1 MKWKSGKILFLL
13 LALCVASGTRAQVFV
28 KPTASGTGDGTS
40 WENATTLEQAL
51 SQARPGQQVWVM
63 GAQDNSALYK
73 PTNAATGFQLKSG
86 VQVYGGFAGTETS
99 LSQRQTL
106 GKPWQLRYRSVLMG
120 DINGKDEYDNTNLVF
135 PENTTRADNAT
146 HVVSI
151 NMAPS
156 SSANNNTYPT
166 VLNGFTILAGHADDD
181 GENGGGVYIYG
192 DNSGGGNFRLQDC
205 FFLANYGQQ
214 GGAVY
219 VADEV
224 TNVNNGQNLINQCV
238 FFNNAAGQRV
248 TSSNEGGA
256 IYLAGEA
263 TVVNSAILNNERGG
277 LRINT
282 ASRVINCTV
291 VHNSASGID
300 LLGNFGGTQ
309 VYNTVIWGND
319 APYRQYAPGFD
330 HCAFPESD
338 KTNHCIAIAEKNRD
352 TNGPQFASPSS
363 RRGFDRDFQW
373 TASNPYPIWDL
384 SILENSPLA
393 DAGDP
398 GVYDNDAFGAYDAGG
413 ENRQAGSSIDIGA
426 YERQPVQPTRLRYVR
441 QGGTGDG
448 SSWAEA
454 SGDLQRMIDDLA
466 DNNPQN
472 LPGEVWVAEGT
483 YTPIGWLDASK
494 NYTAAF
500 RMREGISVYG
510 GFAGKETSKADRSK
524 PDGGMPWQYTNVT
537 ILRGAS
543 YDDDCEWNES
553 DRKWTIGSSVSRHVV
568 WFAPFPYAAGSHFA
582 TPTMLEGV
590 TIEGGNAQGNGGLDD
605 FRTDKGG
612 GVYMGNNSYLTN
624 CVVREC
630 VSSTDGGAIYM
641 DQGGRVTGTLV
652 FNSSADQNGGAV
664 YVEGQ
669 GLVMR
674 SMLVNCSA
682 MSGAGAYLHK
692 TDAYSPERLIV
703 NTSVVSNNTSHA
715 NAALYMD
722 QGGVLL
728 QNIVTNNHCLTA
740 TDASDDN
747 ASQTGGLYLNAYG
760 LVANSVIW
768 NNRTGNTDP
777 AKAVNIPMYAKNP
790 TAENVRFMYNAISGV
805 NNAVWNNVLQQETV
819 ALMEQNWVPQDN
831 NALIDPGF
839 STPNGIT
846 QEEMYDL
853 VGVHSDWTTINY
865 YWQPIVGSN
874 LWGRGMP
881 IGMLPPEVL
890 LAPEID
896 IKGTLFHQKPS
907 VGAYQVERSS
917 IVPSLEKVGNNYNV
931 VVYIDAECTVPNHDG
946 SSWATAYRSINE
958 AIRYFAD
965 WQEGMTEK
973 KVIGADGV
981 EATIKSNQLSSIA
994 SFEIRVLEGD
1004 LWPRYAYVNDDP
1016 KSATLDILAMS
1027 DGKPLTI
1034 MGGFHRAEDGTVTRD
1049 PLRYRSRLNG
1059 NAEGNDL
1066 TEGFYHVVSVHTG
1079 ANVVLDGFHVINGYA
1094 AGTASMQY
1102 GAGLLTYGAANVTL
1116 RNCVFENNSAREGA
1130 AIDARSATLTMEN
1143 CVVNNNTNT
1152 DTNAQVINCDNLTL
1166 RHCTIVNNEGQAP
1179 STGDNHYA
1187 SSFSAGNT
1195 GNNSLTIATTG
1206 ENGGAANFA
1215 NPTNGQGATMGFDTY
1230 LGGYSEFRPLTG
1242 STSQDGAASII
1253 NKVSDSG
1260 ELTTDIASQP
1270 RALGGSAD
1278 LGAYEALL
1286 PESGVIYVRTSDGVD
1301 GNGYGGSWDRAYKTI
1316 NYALQRANSGTEIWV
1331 AAGEYDESGTL
1342 SMKEGVN
1349 VYGGFAATGFPS
1361 NTLDGKNRDI
1371 SNTNAAFMT
1380 IIDGGNDHRV
1390 LQQPSN
1396 FNTQTIWEGFI
1407 IQRGRLSRNAND
1419 NDGGAGVRLRNYGKL
1434 KNCLIRNNVFT
1445 LTSGSAQTASGGGGV
1460 YMSGDNAEVESCVI
1474 RENEAYADNDWWSG
1488 YFYHLCGAGLYVAG
1502 GRLVNSVIVENVAHN
1517 NRNILGAGLFLSQR
1531 SYLFNCT
1538 VAYNKADIMNGNSA
1552 GAGGV
1557 WDNSKQS
1564 YFYNCILWG
1573 NYGTGNTGENTF
1585 QVAMSGYSQGG
1596 GYNPNVVNCYV
1607 SASASEHVGAQNWN
1621 DPDRTAKIEVG
1632 LTNGQ
1637 AFYTRC
1643 SLEAP
1648 FDNDTYQLLNTGN
1661 GLHCINKGSNGF
1673 VDGTFGTKIP
1683 QDAAGIDRILFCTV
1697 DKGAYE
1703 SETGVVITPD
1713 TNGYYYVNQ
1722 NGEGTSNA
1730 SSPDNAACAEELQR
1744 VLTAAGEYAKQHDNV
1759 TVRVAGYDPAR
1770 SGFVYHANTLSVST
1784 NPQSYT
1790 FVIPEGV
1797 TLEGGWD
1804 DDFTERKPMETQTR
1818 LSAIMEDDLN
1828 AQTVNGYHV
1837 VTFGGRYGTQALT
1850 KTTVIDG
1857 CYLEDGSATS
1867 MAGSGSSMG
1876 KGGAAIVPAG
1886 AHVRNCFI
1894 TGCEAIEGG
1903 ALYLYPGAMVS
1914 GTAII
1919 GNTAEQGGGIYAD
1932 ATDVTESNRAQ
1943 VISCTLTDNNA
1954 DEGGGIYQED
1964 GAVMVTNSVVW
1975 GNTAASD
1982 KNVSGATNQLFMDTQ
1997 LTAMLRFEQT
2007 TPFYFYPYNYCFV
2020 ENFQV
2025 PTTTENTA
2033 MTSDGDLYFA
2043 NDERQLK
2050 VYSALIK
2057 HGFPVECQQYWES
2070 QGVAANDM
2078 QNIDRTQ
2085 ADYQRIDAGAY
2096 AYNGGPLQL
2105 TKLITRI
2112 FVSQGTNVQLSQGED
2127 MEKYLGRSFYT
2138 SLNTLDDALEYI
2150 ERMRGEG
2157 GKADEKTHFE
2167 ILLGPGTYTPTT
2179 RREGTA
2185 LDVRDQRE
2193 NSFVIPA
2200 NVSIYG
2206 GFSGEEKY
2214 SSNEISE
2221 IPTAN
2226 GGNITVTPD
2235 GLISDIL
2242 EKRAYSDH
2250 NGNGVNEP
2258 WELQHQAIL
2267 SGELNVS
2274 EWVRNTYHV
2283 VFSEGTGEVTLDGLT
2298 ITDGETDIQLGDTY
2312 SEQGRGAGVYTH
2324 GMNYT
2329 LHRCRLLDN
2338 LAVCGGA
2345 LYAYNANATLIG
2357 CLVAGN
2363 GTMDDA
2369 VNPQDSKGGA
2379 LCAFGNG
2386 ADANVRAVNTLFA
2399 NNEAKGMGGVI
2410 SANERGTLDLM
2421 NCNIVRN
2428 KADRYGALYVES
2440 TSGNEVTNCVIWGN
2454 ESTDESTEEVINQ
2467 NTQAVTYSASEW
2479 LTNDTQTAHNIQLDE
2494 GNMAVNGPRFRLP
2507 STTAGMEGNLISA
2520 QWNPAAFSVLA
2531 DMGNGTRTVGAGEEG
2546 AYKNWFTGSAFDY
2559 SGQYM
2564 HGEQRYAAPPE
2575 DNGDEAE
2582 VKPIDIG
2589 LFEYQYQQNMRTLP
2603 AVYVATREAGNGD
2616 GSSWSNATS
2625 NLKLAIIS
2633 MANPESSTTTE
2644 RKVYVRDGEYVVSN
2658 LSQNSVAFPLYMS
2671 DNSDFGTSLEVY
2683 GSCTGVDDTQDF
2695 SHPTILKPSQ
2705 AQANSTNILLD
2716 ISTEAKPVTISGFT
2730 FANPGKGTGT
2740 GFVNSGVNIQSI
2752 GSGRE
2757 VTLHNVAFR
2766 DNYGYGVSMAENQG
2780 NLLLVNALFA
2790 DGDGTGLDAKGTVKV
2805 VNATFAQN
2813 GTDFTGNPEVYN
2825 STSWKNKKQNMTT
2838 STDNHNVP
2846 FASGTQNADVEHGPN
2861 FVDPGNADVMARDY
2875 SIRPSLSLLN
2885 QGGNELYGTHAE
2897 RELSTDRDLGNNT
2910 RLTDKTIDV
2919 GAYEYSSQLQPIIYV
2934 KSGVV
2939 GSDGSG
2945 SSWTNATN
2953 DLQGAVDLASVYA
2966 HNNEESTGYVFVH
2979 NNQSVTQPLR
2989 VSMAGAKVYGGMNDE
3004 TTTQTETD
3012 EIVADLLAQRQG
3024 LLESA
3029 RRTILPQGINIS
3041 ANSVVD
3047 GFEISGE
3054 TSVTAGTLSTSIINN
3069 NVSGEA
3075 DGNVS
3080 DEADGLLYNALVMGK
3095 VEGVKAV
3102 NVTATDSI
3110 APAETGSGNNIPAAE
3125 TNGYVTDNHWSYQLK
3140 ETSTHIDAGE
3150 DSLTRTCIALV
3161 GHDDD
3166 LIGNTRLRST
3176 VDDGCFETWYIKEG
3190 MTGGNVITATDYPI
3204 GRSVVYV
3211 KKNQE
3216 LPIDEGVYPAGNAFS
3231 PGYLLLQHRAG
3242 LRGNGN
3248 AINLTHFAVEREV
3261 LGKRADFAY
3270 MPFTITGV
3278 TGNEGVT
3285 FQQYNGATRA
3295 DYGYRFDSDGGAAW
3309 ETVPNVEGREATQGG
3324 LLLENAG
3331 EQLVTVRFWGNSYQE
3346 GSDDKSVS
3354 LAKYNFNEMWT
3365 TNANGEIVPSDS
3377 HRFTHKENMS
3387 WNSFGSPYLCAMN
3400 YDDMEYGRVMYG
3412 YQDGQYMT
3420 INTIP
3425 AEGKPLKGH
3434 IPAGDAVFTQTATLQ
3449 DEETFTV
3456 AHCEV
3461 EKSGEAFQSQSDV
3474 TLYLSSMAD
3483 TRTAAA
3489 RLDKL
3494 QLTPVEDELAKED
3507 FDVNTD
3513 GVKWMANDSVPQLYA
3528 ERGGGRYALLSAVSV
3543 EKKLNVGVRLPQAGS
3558 YLFSLPEDME
3568 RGAFQAVLLTDATTG
3583 ESVNLLER
3591 GYEFMASAGGEQ
3603 KGRFTLSFRMGLDDA
3618 DDSGIRVW
3626 SPSRSRVSL
3635 SGLAP
3640 GYIVNVYNTA
3650 GVKCA
3655 SAEAVSSDLTLFV
3668 GMRGVAVVEILTERD
3683 PVIKKVMVR

>member
-28 KPTASGTGDGTS
+28 KPTASGTGDGSS
-40 WENATTLEQAL
+40 WENATTLERAL

-120 DINGKDEYDNTNLVF
+120 DLNGDDQNDNTNLVF
-135 PENTTRADNAT
+135 PENGTRADNAT

-151 NMAPS
+151 DMSPA
-156 SSANNNTYPT
+156 SSANNNNYPT
-166 VLNGFTILAGHADDD
+166 VLNGFTVLAGHADGN
-181 GENGGGVYIYG
+181 GEYGGGVYIHG

-205 FFLANYGQQ
+205 LFLVNYGQR

-224 TNVNNGQNLINQCV
+224 TNVNNGQSLINQCV

-256 IYLAGEA
+256 VYVAGEA
-263 TVVNSAILNNERGG
+263 TVVNSAMLNNERGG
-277 LRINT
+277 LRIST
-282 ASRVINCTV
+282 GSRVINCTV

-300 LLGNFGGTQ
+300 LLGNYGGTQ

-319 APYRQYAPGFD
+319 APYRQYPPGFS

-338 KTNHCIAIAEKNRD
+338 ESEDCIAIAEKNRD

-363 RRGFDRDFQW
+363 RTGFDRDFQW

-448 SSWAEA
+448 SSWDEA

-510 GFAGKETSKADRSK
+510 GFAGTESSKADRVK
-524 PDGGMPWQYTNVT
+524 KEDGMPWQYTHVT

-543 YDDDCEWNES
+543 YDDDCQWNES

-568 WFAPFPYAAGSHFA
+568 WFVPFPYAEGSAFA
-582 TPTMLEGV
+582 TATMLEGV

-624 CVVREC
+624 CVVRQC

-652 FNSSADQNGGAV
+652 YNSSADQNGGAV
-664 YVEGQ
+664 YMEGQ

-703 NTSVVSNNTSHA
+703 TTSVVSNNTSHA

-740 TDASDDN
+740 TDASDAN
-747 ASQTGGLYLNAYG
+747 ASQTAGLYLDGYG
-760 LVANSVIW
+760 LVVNSVIW
-768 NNRTGNTDP
+768 NNRTGSTVP
-777 AKAVNIPMYAKNP
+777 AQCANIPMFARNP

-805 NNAVWNNVLQQETV
+805 NNAVWNNVLQQETLP
-819 ALMEQNWVPQDN
+819 LMEQNWVPQDN

-846 QEEMYDL
+846 QQEMYDL
-853 VGVHSDWTTINY
+853 VGVQSAWTTINY
-865 YWQPIVGSN
+865 FWQPILGSN

-881 IGMLPPEVL
+881 IGMLPHEVL

-907 VGAYQVERSS
+907 VGAYQVEKSP
-917 IVPSLEKVGNNYNV
+917 IVPSLENTENNRYNV
-931 VVYIDAECTVPNHDG
+931 VVYVDAECTDPTHDG
-946 SSWATAYRSINE
+946 STWARAYRSINE

-965 WQEGMTEK
+965 WQRGMAPQT
-973 KVIGADGV
+973 VIGADGNQ
-981 EATIKSNQLSSIA
+981 ATFTSAMLSEVA
-994 SFEIRVLEGD
+994 SFEIRVLEGN

-1027 DGKPLTI
+1027 DGKRLTI
-1034 MGGFHRAEDGTVTRD
+1034 KGGYHRAEDGTVTRD

-1079 ANVVLDGFHVINGYA
+1079 ANLTLDGFHVINGYA
-1094 AGTASMQY
+1094 AGTASIQY
-1102 GAGLLTYGAANVTL
+1102 GSGLLVYGEADVTL

-1130 AIDARSATLTMEN
+1130 AIDARDATLTMEN

-1242 STSQDGAASII
+1242 STSTNGAASII

-1286 PESGVIYVRTSDGVD
+1286 PQSGVIYVRTSDGVD
-1301 GNGYGGSWDRAYKTI
+1301 SDGYGGSWDRAYKTI
-1316 NYALQRANSGTEIWV
+1316 NYALERANSGTEIWV

-1342 SMKEGVN
+1342 SMKKGVN

-1371 SNTNAAFMT
+1371 SNTNEAFMT
-1380 IIDGGNDHRV
+1380 IIDGGNAHQV
-1390 LQQPSN
+1390 LQQPRN

-1407 IQRGRLSRNAND
+1407 IQHGRLSCDADD

-1445 LTSGSAQTASGGGGV
+1445 LTSGSAQTTSGGGGV

-1474 RENEAYADNDWWSG
+1474 RENEAYADYDRWRS
-1488 YFYHLCGAGLYVAG
+1488 YYYHLCGAGLYVAG

-1538 VAYNKADIMNGNSA
+1538 VAYNQADIMNGNSA

-1557 WDNSKQS
+1557 WDNSRQS

-1607 SASASEHVGAQNWN
+1607 SASASEHVGDQNWN

-1632 LTNGQ
+1632 LTNGRG
-1637 AFYTRC
+1637 FYQRC
-1643 SLEAP
+1643 LSEAP
-1648 FDNDTYQLLNTGN
+1648 FDNETYQLLGTGN
-1661 GLHCINKGSNGF
+1661 GLHCINKGNNSF
-1673 VDGTFGTKIP
+1673 VDGTYGTVIP
-1683 QDAAGIDRILFCTV
+1683 QDAAGIDRILYCTV

-1818 LSAIMEDDLN
+1818 LSAIMEDELN

-1837 VTFGGRYGTQALT
+1837 VTFGGDYGTQALT
-1850 KTTVIDG
+1850 KSAVVDG

-1867 MAGSGSSMG
+1867 MAGSGSSMA

-1932 ATDVTESNRAQ
+1932 ATDVNESNRAQ

-1964 GAVMVTNSVVW
+1964 GAVMVTNTVVW

-1982 KNVSGATNQLFMDTQ
+1982 KNVSGATNQLFWDTH
-1997 LTAMLRFEQT
+1997 LSEMLQFEQT
-2007 TPFYFYPYNYCFV
+2007 APFYPYNYCFV
-2020 ENFQV
+2020 ENFQI
-2025 PTTTENTA
+2025 PTSIENAA

-2057 HGFPVECQQYWES
+2057 HGFPVECQQYWET
-2070 QGVAANDM
+2070 QGVAASDM
-2078 QNIDRTQ
+2078 QNIDRQQ

-2105 TKLITRI
+2105 TELITRI
-2112 FVSQGTNVQLSQGED
+2112 FVSQGTNVQLKEGEN
-2127 MEKYLGRSFYT
+2127 MEDYLGRSFYT

-2150 ERMRGEG
+2150 ERMRES
-2157 GKADEKTHFE
+2157 DPENNNTHFE

-2206 GFSGEEKY
+2206 GFSGQENY
-2214 SSNEISE
+2214 ASGGLSS
-2221 IPTAN
+2221 IPAAD
-2226 GGNITVTPD
+2226 GNIHVVAD
-2235 GLISDIL
+2235 GAINVIL
-2242 EKRAYSDH
+2242 DDRAYSDH

-2274 EWVRNTYHV
+2274 QWVRNTYHV

-2298 ITDGETDIQLGDTY
+2298 ITDGETDTQLGTT
-2312 SEQGRGAGVYTH
+2312 ENERGRGAGVYTN
-2324 GMNYT
+2324 GMDYT
-2329 LHRCRLLDN
+2329 LHRCRLLYN
-2338 LAVCGGA
+2338 LAFCGGA

-2363 GTMDDA
+2363 GTMDNVDNA
-2369 VNPQDSKGGA
+2369 AASKGGA
-2379 LCAFGNG
+2379 LCAFGTPENS
-2386 ADANVRAVNTLFA
+2386 ASVRAVNTLFA
-2399 NNEAKGMGGVI
+2399 NNEAKGRGGVI
-2410 SANERGTLDLM
+2410 SANEQGTLDLM
-2421 NCNIVRN
+2421 NCNFVRN
-2428 KADRYGALYVES
+2428 KAQSYAVLYAGS
-2440 TSGNEVTNCVIWGN
+2440 TTGNKVTNCVVWGN
-2454 ESTDESTEEVINQ
+2454 ESASDAAVINPES
-2467 NTQAVTYSASEW
+2467 NASVTYSASEW
-2479 LTNDTQTAHNIQLDE
+2479 LPNDTETTHNIQLDTE
-2494 GNMAVNGPRFRLP
+2494 NMAVNGPRFRLP
-2507 STTAGMEGNLISA
+2507 STTAGLQGNLISA

-2531 DMGNGTRTVGAGEEG
+2531 DMGNGTLTGGTTEAG
-2546 AYKNWFTGSAFDY
+2546 AYTEWFDSYAPGY
-2559 SGQYM
+2559 KGQYM
-2564 HGEQRYAAPPE
+2564 KGAVRYAAPPE
-2575 DNGDEAE
+2575 DDGSEAR

-2589 LFEYQYQQNMRTLP
+2589 LFEYQYQLNMRTLP
-2603 AVYVATREAGNGD
+2603 AVYVATQEAGRGD

-2625 NLKLAIIS
+2625 NLKMAIIA
-2633 MANPESSTTTE
+2633 MANPESSTTME
-2644 RKVYVRDGEYVVSN
+2644 RKVYVRDGEYVVSS

-2671 DNSDFGTSLEVY
+2671 ESADYGTSLEIY
-2683 GSCTGVDDTQDF
+2683 GACTGVGETQDF
-2695 SHPTILKPSQ
+2695 SHPTILRPSQ

-2716 ISTEAKPVTISGFT
+2716 ISTQTKPVTISGFT
-2730 FANPGKGTGT
+2730 FANPSTGSAS

-2752 GSGRE
+2752 GSRGK
-2757 VTLHNVAFR
+2757 VTLRDVAFR
-2766 DNYGYGVSMAENQG
+2766 DNHGYGVSMEANDG
-2780 NLLLVNALFA
+2780 DLLLVNTLFA
-2790 DGDGTGLDAKGTVKV
+2790 DGDGTGLQAIGDVKV

-2813 GTDFTGNPEVYN
+2813 GTDFTGMRDVYN
-2825 STSWKNKKQNMTT
+2825 STSWENQTQNLTT
-2838 STDNHNVP
+2838 SEENHNVA
-2846 FASGTQNADVEHGPN
+2846 FDQNTANEDVERGPN
-2861 FVDPGNADVMARDY
+2861 FVDPNNTDVMARDY
-2875 SIRPSLSLLN
+2875 SIRPSYLLLN
-2885 QGGNELYGTHAE
+2885 QGGNQLYADHAGVE
-2897 RELSTDRDLGNNT
+2897 PSNDRDLGNNT
-2910 RLTDKTIDV
+2910 RLTDETIDV

-2939 GSDGSG
+2939 GSDYSG
-2945 SSWTNATN
+2945 SSWQNATA
-2953 DLQGAVDLASVYA
+2953 DLQGAVDLASVYSY
-2966 HNNEESTGYVFVH
+2966 NNSGATGYVFVH

-3004 TTTQTETD
+3004 TTTKTETD

-3075 DGNVS
+3075 DG
-3080 DEADGLLYNALVMGK
+3080 LLYNALVMGN

-3102 NVTATDSI
+3102 NVTATGSM

-3150 DSLTRTCIALV
+3150 DNLTRTCIALV

-3190 MTGGNVITATDYPI
+3190 MTAGNVITATDYPV
-3204 GRSVVYV
+3204 GKSVVYV
-3211 KKNQE
+3211 EKNQE
-3216 LPIDEGVYPAGNAFS
+3216 MPIDENVYPAGNAFS
-3231 PGYLLLQHRAG
+3231 PGYLLLRHRAG

-3248 AINLTHFAVEREV
+3248 AIQLTHFAMERDV
-3261 LGKRADFAY
+3261 PAQGADFAY
-3270 MPFTITGV
+3270 MPFTTTGV
-3278 TGNEGVT
+3278 TGAEGVT
-3285 FQQYNGATRA
+3285 FRQYNGATRA
-3295 DYGYRFDSDGGAAW
+3295 DYDYRFDSNGGTAW
-3309 ETVPNVEGREATQGG
+3309 EVVTNLEGRDPSQGG
-3324 LLLENAG
+3324 LLLENAR
-3331 EQLVTVRFWGNSYQE
+3331 EKLLTVRFLGDSYQE
-3346 GSDDKSVS
+3346 GSDDKGVS
-3354 LAKYNFNEMWT
+3354 LAKFNFNETWT
-3365 TNANGEIVPSDS
+3365 TNDNGQIVPSDS

-3400 YDDMEYGRVMYG
+3400 YADMEYGRVMYG
-3412 YQDGQYMT
+3412 YEDGEYQT
-3420 INTIP
+3420 VNTIP
-3425 AEGKPLKGH
+3425 GEGQSSVEGH
-3434 IPAGDAVFTQTATLQ
+3434 IPAGDAVFTQTATLKDQ
-3449 DEETFTV
+3449 EHFTV
-3456 AHCEV
+3456 YHRQGA
-3461 EKSGEAFQSQSDV
+3461 KSGDAFQSQSDV
-3474 TLYLSSMAD
+3474 TLYLSAMTD
-3483 TRTAAA
+3483 TRAAAA

-3494 QLTPVEDELAKED
+3494 QITPVEDERAKAD
-3507 FDVNTD
+3507 FDVNAD
-3513 GVKWMANDSVPQLYA
+3513 GVKWMANDSLPQLYA
-3528 ERGGGRYALLSAVSV
+3528 ERDGGRYALLSAVSV
-3543 EKKLNVGVRLPQAGS
+3543 EKKLSVGVRLPQAGN
-3558 YLFSLPEDME
+3558 YFFSLPEEME
-3568 RGAFQAVLLTDATTG
+3568 RGAYQAVVLTDAVTG
-3583 ESVNLLER
+3583 EEVNLLER

-3603 KGRFTLSFRMGLDDA
+3603 KGRFSLSFRMGLADG

-3640 GYIVNVYNTA
+3640 GYVVNVYNTA

-3655 SAEAVSSDLTLFV
+3655 SAEAVSSDLTLSV
-3668 GMRGVAVVEILTERD
+3668 GMRGVAVVEILTEGD

>member
-28 KPTASGTGDGTS
+28 KPTPSGTGDGTS
-40 WENATTLEQAL
+40 WENATTLERAL

-63 GAQDNSALYK
+63 GAEDNSAVYK
-73 PTNAATGFQLKSG
+73 PTDATTGFQVKSG

-120 DINGKDEYDNTNLVF
+120 DTNGDDEYDDTNLVF

-151 NMAPS
+151 NMAPR
-156 SSANNNTYPT
+156 SSANNNNYPT
-166 VLNGFTILAGHADDD
+166 VLNGFTILAGHADGS
-181 GENGGGVYIYG
+181 GEYGGGVYIYG
-192 DNSGGGNFRLQDC
+192 DNSDGGNFRLQDC

-224 TNVNNGQNLINQCV
+224 KNVNNGQNLINQCV

-300 LLGNFGGTQ
+300 LLDNNGGTQ
-309 VYNTVIWGND
+309 VYNTIVWGNSVL
-319 APYRQYAPGFD
+319 YSQYVPGFN
-330 HCAFPESD
+330 HCAYPESD
-338 KTNHCIAIAEKNRD
+338 GANDCVAIDEKNRD
-352 TNGPQFASPSS
+352 SNGPQFASPSS
-363 RRGFDRDFQW
+363 RTGFDRDFRW
-373 TASNPYPIWDL
+373 TEATPYPLWDF

-398 GVYDNDAFGAYDAGG
+398 GIYDNTAFGLYDAGG
-413 ENRQAGSSIDIGA
+413 ESRTAGNSIDIGA
-426 YERQPVQPTRLRYVR
+426 YERQPVEPSRVKYVR
-441 QGGTGDG
+441 QGYTGDG
-448 SSWAEA
+448 SSWDNA
-454 SGDLQRMIDDLA
+454 SGDLQRMIDELA
-466 DNNPQN
+466 NNNPQN

-510 GFAGKETSKADRSK
+510 GFAGTEASKGEREK
-524 PDGGMPWQYTNVT
+524 PTDGMPWQYTHVT
-537 ILRGAS
+537 TLRGAS
-543 YDDDCEWNES
+543 YAYESDCEWNES

-568 WFAPFPYAAGSHFA
+568 WFVPFPYAEGSAFA
-582 TPTMLEGV
+582 TVTTLEGV

-624 CVVREC
+624 CVVRQC

-641 DQGGRVTGTLV
+641 DQGGRVIGTLV
-652 FNSSADQNGGAV
+652 YNSSADQNGGAV
-664 YVEGQ
+664 YMEGQ

-692 TDAYSPERLIV
+692 TDAYAPERLIV
-703 NTSVVSNNTSHA
+703 TTSVVSNNTSHA

-740 TDASDDN
+740 TDASDAN
-747 ASQTGGLYLNAYG
+747 ASQTAGLYLNGYG

-768 NNRTGNTDP
+768 NNRTGSTVP
-777 AKAVNIPMYAKNP
+777 AQCANIPMFARNP

-819 ALMEQNWVPQDN
+819 ALTELNQAGQDDN
-831 NALIDPGF
+831 TLIAPGF
-839 STPNGIT
+839 SMPGNIT
-846 QEEMYDL
+846 EQEMYDL
-853 VGVHSDWTTINY
+853 IGVRSEWTDINY
-865 YWQPIVGSN
+865 FWQPIDGSN
-874 LWGRGMP
+874 LWARGMP
-881 IGMLPPEVL
+881 IGLLPAEAL
-890 LAPEID
+890 LAPETD
-896 IKGTLFHQKPS
+896 IKGSLFQQKPS
-907 VGAYQVERSS
+907 VGAYQVR
-917 IVPSLEKVGNNYNV
+917 G
-931 VVYIDAECTVPNHDG
+931 IDLRPEWDADGQVLRLYMDVDCTEPDHQGG
-946 SSWATAYRSINE
+946 SWQTAYRSLNE
-958 AIRYFAD
+958 AIRYFSALD
-965 WQEGMTEK
+965 EGT
-973 KVIGADGV
+973 VV
-981 EATIKSNQLSSIA
+981 ETYNEGSVTLPHDFQM
-994 SFEIRVLEGD
+994 EIRVKEGD
-1004 LWPRYAYVNDDP
+1004 LWPRYAYVNDNP
-1016 KSATLDILAMS
+1016 KTATLEILPMK
-1027 DGKPLTI
+1027 GGRLLTL
-1034 MGGFHRAEDGTVTRD
+1034 MGGYHRAEDGNTVTRA
-1049 PLRYRSRLNG
+1049 PLTYRSRLNG
-1059 NAEGNDL
+1059 NADGNDIE
-1066 TEGFYHVVSVHTG
+1066 EGFFHVITVQTG
-1079 ANVVLDGFHVINGYA
+1079 ARLALDGFHVINGYA
-1094 AGTASMQY
+1094 AGTANRQY
-1102 GAGLLTYGAANVTL
+1102 GAGMLVYGEADVTL

-1130 AIDARSATLTMEN
+1130 AIDARDATLTMEN

-1152 DTNAQVINCDNLTL
+1152 DDSTPVINCPNLTL
-1166 RHCTIVNNEGQAP
+1166 RHCTIVNNLGQAP
-1179 STGDNHYA
+1179 EDANGHYA

-1195 GNNSLTIATTG
+1195 DNNSLTIATTS
-1206 ENGGAANFA
+1206 EQGAANFA

-1474 RENEAYADNDWWSG
+1474 RENEAYADNDWRSG

-1607 SASASEHVGAQNWN
+1607 SASDPKHVGAQNWN

-1643 SLEAP
+1643 LSEAP
-1648 FDNDTYQLLNTGN
+1648 FDNDTYQLLNTEN

-1932 ATDVTESNRAQ
+1932 ATGVDESNRAQ
-1943 VISCTLTDNNA
+1943 VISCTLTDNTA

-1982 KNVSGATNQLFMDTQ
+1982 KNVSGATNRLFPDTH
-1997 LTAMLRFEQT
+1997 LSEMLNEET
-2007 TPFYFYPYNYCFV
+2007 ESFYPYNYCFV
-2020 ENFQV
+2020 ENFQI
-2025 PTTTENTA
+2025 PTSLENAA

-2057 HGFPVECQQYWES
+2057 HGFPVECQEYWEK
-2070 QGVAANDM
+2070 QGVAASDM
-2078 QNIDRTQ
+2078 QNIDRKQT
-2085 ADYQRIDAGAY
+2085 DYKRIDAGAY

-2105 TKLITRI
+2105 TELITRI
-2112 FVSQGTNVQLSQGED
+2112 FVSQGTNVQLSQGEN

-2185 LDVRDQRE
+2185 LNVRNQRE

-2206 GFSGEEKY
+2206 GFSGKENYASDKRTKIPAADGDIVVEADGNI
-2214 SSNEISE
+2214 NEILD
-2221 IPTAN
+2221 A
-2226 GGNITVTPD
+2226 
-2235 GLISDIL
+2235 
-2242 EKRAYSDH
+2242 RAYSDH

-2274 EWVRNTYHV
+2274 QLVRNTYHV

-2298 ITDGETDIQLGDTY
+2298 ITDGETDTQLGTKEN
-2312 SEQGRGAGVYTH
+2312 EQGRGAGVYTN
-2324 GMNYT
+2324 GMDYT

-2363 GTMDDA
+2363 GTMDNVDNVDNA
-2369 VNPQDSKGGA
+2369 AASKGGA
-2379 LCAFGNG
+2379 LCAFGTPG
-2386 ADANVRAVNTLFA
+2386 DSASVRAVNTLFA
-2399 NNEAKGMGGVI
+2399 NNETKGQGGVI
-2410 SANERGTLDLM
+2410 ATNAQGTLDLM
-2421 NCNIVRN
+2421 NCNFVRN
-2428 KADRYGALYVES
+2428 KAQSYAVLYARS
-2440 TSGNEVTNCVIWGN
+2440 TTGNKVTNCVVWGN
-2454 ESTDESTEEVINQ
+2454 TAAENAAVINPES
-2467 NTQAVTYSASEW
+2467 NASVTYSASEW
-2479 LTNDTQTAHNIQLDE
+2479 LTNDTEGTHNIQLDTD
-2494 GNMAVNGPRFRLP
+2494 NMAVNGPRFRSP
-2507 STTAGMEGNLISA
+2507 SATAGIEGNLISA
-2520 QWNPAAFSVLA
+2520 QWNPAAYSVLA
-2531 DMGNGTRTVGAGEEG
+2531 DMGNGWKRDGTTEEG
-2546 AYKNWFTGSAFDY
+2546 AYKEWIDRYALAY
-2559 SGQYM
+2559 KGQYM
-2564 HGEQRYAAPPE
+2564 SGTVRYAAPPE
-2575 DNGDEAE
+2575 KDGTEAK

-2589 LFEYQYQQNMRTLP
+2589 LFEYQYQLNMRTLP

-2625 NLKLAIIS
+2625 NLKMAIIA
-2633 MANPESSTTTE
+2633 MANPESSTTKE
-2644 RKVYVRDGEYVVSN
+2644 RKVYVRDGEYVVSS
-2658 LSQNSVAFPLYMS
+2658 LSHNNVAFPLYMS
-2671 DNSDFGTSLEVY
+2671 ESSDFGTSLEIY
-2683 GSCTGVDDTQDF
+2683 GSCTGVGVTQDF
-2695 SHPTILKPSQ
+2695 SHPTILRPSQ

-2716 ISTEAKPVTISGFT
+2716 ISTQTKPVTISGFT
-2730 FANPGKGTGT
+2730 FANPGTGSVS
-2740 GFVNSGVNIQSI
+2740 GFVNSGVNIQRI
-2752 GSGRE
+2752 GSSGE
-2757 VTLHNVAFR
+2757 VTLRNVAFR

-2825 STSWKNKKQNMTT
+2825 STSWKNGTQRLEP
-2838 STDNHNVP
+2838 SVENHNVV
-2846 FASGTQNADVEHGPN
+2846 FAFGTQNADVEKGPN
-2861 FVDPGNADVMARDY
+2861 FVDPDNADVMARDY

-2910 RLTDKTIDV
+2910 RLTDETIDV

-2945 SSWTNATN
+2945 SSWANATS

-2989 VSMAGAKVYGGMNDE
+2989 VSMAGAKIYGGMNDE

-3012 EIVADLLAQRQG
+3012 AIVEDLLTQRQG

-3029 RRTILPQGINIS
+3029 RRTSLPQGVNIT

-3047 GFEISGE
+3047 GFDIKGD
-3054 TSVTAGTLSTSIINN
+3054 VTVNAGTLSTSIINN
-3069 NVSGEA
+3069 KVSGA
-3075 DGNVS
+3075 
-3080 DEADGLLYNALVMGK
+3080 ADGLLYNALVLGG
-3095 VEGVKAV
+3095 VTDVKAV
-3102 NVTATDSI
+3102 NVTATGTVT
-3110 APAETGSGNNIPAAE
+3110 PAKTGSGNNIASAKG
-3125 TNGYVTDNHWSYQLK
+3125 NDYVTTPYWNYQLM
-3140 ETSTHIDAGE
+3140 ETSEHIDNGNG
-3150 DSLTRTCIALV
+3150 DLTQGCITLV
-3161 GHDDD
+3161 GHHKD
-3166 LIGNTRLRST
+3166 LIGNLRVRST
-3176 VDDGCFETWYIKEG
+3176 VDKGCFETWCIKEV
-3190 MTGGNVITATDYPI
+3190 MNAKITASDYPI
-3204 GRSVVYV
+3204 GQSVVYV
-3211 KKNQE
+3211 EKNQE

-3354 LAKYNFNEMWT
+3354 LAKYNFNEAWT

-3400 YDDMEYGRVMYG
+3400 YEDMEYGRVMYG

-3425 AEGKPLKGH
+3425 AEGKPLEGH
-3434 IPAGDAVFTQTATLQ
+3434 IPAGDAVFTQTATLKDQ
-3449 DEETFTV
+3449 EHFTV
-3456 AHCEV
+3456 YHRQGA
-3461 EKSGEAFQSQSDV
+3461 KSSDAFQSQSDV

-3543 EKKLNVGVRLPQAGS
+3543 EKNLNVGVRLPQAGS

>member
-1 MKWKSGKILFLL
+1 
-13 LALCVASGTRAQVFV
+13 
-28 KPTASGTGDGTS
+28 
-40 WENATTLEQAL
+40 
-51 SQARPGQQVWVM
+51 
-63 GAQDNSALYK
+63 
-73 PTNAATGFQLKSG
+73 
-86 VQVYGGFAGTETS
+86 
-99 LSQRQTL
+99 
-106 GKPWQLRYRSVLMG
+106 
-120 DINGKDEYDNTNLVF
+120 
-135 PENTTRADNAT
+135 
-146 HVVSI
+146 
-151 NMAPS
+151 
-156 SSANNNTYPT
+156 
-166 VLNGFTILAGHADDD
+166 
-181 GENGGGVYIYG
+181 
-192 DNSGGGNFRLQDC
+192 
-205 FFLANYGQQ
+205 
-214 GGAVY
+214 
-219 VADEV
+219 
-224 TNVNNGQNLINQCV
+224 
-238 FFNNAAGQRV
+238 
-248 TSSNEGGA
+248 
-256 IYLAGEA
+256 
-263 TVVNSAILNNERGG
+263 
-277 LRINT
+277 
-282 ASRVINCTV
+282 
-291 VHNSASGID
+291 
-300 LLGNFGGTQ
+300 
-309 VYNTVIWGND
+309 
-319 APYRQYAPGFD
+319 
-330 HCAFPESD
+330 
-338 KTNHCIAIAEKNRD
+338 
-352 TNGPQFASPSS
+352 
-363 RRGFDRDFQW
+363 
-373 TASNPYPIWDL
+373 
-384 SILENSPLA
+384 
-393 DAGDP
+393 
-398 GVYDNDAFGAYDAGG
+398 
-413 ENRQAGSSIDIGA
+413 
-426 YERQPVQPTRLRYVR
+426 
-441 QGGTGDG
+441 
-448 SSWAEA
+448 
-454 SGDLQRMIDDLA
+454 
-466 DNNPQN
+466 
-472 LPGEVWVAEGT
+472 
-483 YTPIGWLDASK
+483 
-494 NYTAAF
+494 
-500 RMREGISVYG
+500 
-510 GFAGKETSKADRSK
+510 
-524 PDGGMPWQYTNVT
+524 
-537 ILRGAS
+537 
-543 YDDDCEWNES
+543 
-553 DRKWTIGSSVSRHVV
+553 
-568 WFAPFPYAAGSHFA
+568 
-582 TPTMLEGV
+582 
-590 TIEGGNAQGNGGLDD
+590 
-605 FRTDKGG
+605 
-612 GVYMGNNSYLTN
+612 
-624 CVVREC
+624 
-630 VSSTDGGAIYM
+630 
-641 DQGGRVTGTLV
+641 
-652 FNSSADQNGGAV
+652 
-664 YVEGQ
+664 
-669 GLVMR
+669 
-674 SMLVNCSA
+674 
-682 MSGAGAYLHK
+682 
-692 TDAYSPERLIV
+692 
-703 NTSVVSNNTSHA
+703 
-715 NAALYMD
+715 
-722 QGGVLL
+722 
-728 QNIVTNNHCLTA
+728 
-740 TDASDDN
+740 
-747 ASQTGGLYLNAYG
+747 
-760 LVANSVIW
+760 
-768 NNRTGNTDP
+768 
-777 AKAVNIPMYAKNP
+777 
-790 TAENVRFMYNAISGV
+790 
-805 NNAVWNNVLQQETV
+805 
-819 ALMEQNWVPQDN
+819 
-831 NALIDPGF
+831 
-839 STPNGIT
+839 
-846 QEEMYDL
+846 
-853 VGVHSDWTTINY
+853 
-865 YWQPIVGSN
+865 
-874 LWGRGMP
+874 
-881 IGMLPPEVL
+881 
-890 LAPEID
+890 
-896 IKGTLFHQKPS
+896 
-907 VGAYQVERSS
+907 
-917 IVPSLEKVGNNYNV
+917 
-931 VVYIDAECTVPNHDG
+931 
-946 SSWATAYRSINE
+946 
-958 AIRYFAD
+958 
-965 WQEGMTEK
+965 
-973 KVIGADGV
+973 
-981 EATIKSNQLSSIA
+981 
-994 SFEIRVLEGD
+994 
-1004 LWPRYAYVNDDP
+1004 
-1016 KSATLDILAMS
+1016 
-1027 DGKPLTI
+1027 
-1034 MGGFHRAEDGTVTRD
+1034 
-1049 PLRYRSRLNG
+1049 
-1059 NAEGNDL
+1059 
-1066 TEGFYHVVSVHTG
+1066 
-1079 ANVVLDGFHVINGYA
+1079 
-1094 AGTASMQY
+1094 
-1102 GAGLLTYGAANVTL
+1102 
-1116 RNCVFENNSAREGA
+1116 
-1130 AIDARSATLTMEN
+1130 
-1143 CVVNNNTNT
+1143 
-1152 DTNAQVINCDNLTL
+1152 
-1166 RHCTIVNNEGQAP
+1166 
-1179 STGDNHYA
+1179 
-1187 SSFSAGNT
+1187 
-1195 GNNSLTIATTG
+1195 
-1206 ENGGAANFA
+1206 
-1215 NPTNGQGATMGFDTY
+1215 
-1230 LGGYSEFRPLTG
+1230 
-1242 STSQDGAASII
+1242 
-1253 NKVSDSG
+1253 
-1260 ELTTDIASQP
+1260 
-1270 RALGGSAD
+1270 
-1278 LGAYEALL
+1278 
-1286 PESGVIYVRTSDGVD
+1286 
-1301 GNGYGGSWDRAYKTI
+1301 
-1316 NYALQRANSGTEIWV
+1316 
-1331 AAGEYDESGTL
+1331 
-1342 SMKEGVN
+1342 
-1349 VYGGFAATGFPS
+1349 
-1361 NTLDGKNRDI
+1361 
-1371 SNTNAAFMT
+1371 
-1380 IIDGGNDHRV
+1380 
-1390 LQQPSN
+1390 
-1396 FNTQTIWEGFI
+1396 
-1407 IQRGRLSRNAND
+1407 
-1419 NDGGAGVRLRNYGKL
+1419 
-1434 KNCLIRNNVFT
+1434 
-1445 LTSGSAQTASGGGGV
+1445 
-1460 YMSGDNAEVESCVI
+1460 
-1474 RENEAYADNDWWSG
+1474 
-1488 YFYHLCGAGLYVAG
+1488 
-1502 GRLVNSVIVENVAHN
+1502 
-1517 NRNILGAGLFLSQR
+1517 
-1531 SYLFNCT
+1531 
-1538 VAYNKADIMNGNSA
+1538 
-1552 GAGGV
+1552 
-1557 WDNSKQS
+1557 
-1564 YFYNCILWG
+1564 
-1573 NYGTGNTGENTF
+1573 
-1585 QVAMSGYSQGG
+1585 
-1596 GYNPNVVNCYV
+1596 
-1607 SASASEHVGAQNWN
+1607 
-1621 DPDRTAKIEVG
+1621 
-1632 LTNGQ
+1632 
-1637 AFYTRC
+1637 
-1643 SLEAP
+1643 
-1648 FDNDTYQLLNTGN
+1648 
-1661 GLHCINKGSNGF
+1661 
-1673 VDGTFGTKIP
+1673 
-1683 QDAAGIDRILFCTV
+1683 
-1697 DKGAYE
+1697 
-1703 SETGVVITPD
+1703 
-1713 TNGYYYVNQ
+1713 
-1722 NGEGTSNA
+1722 
-1730 SSPDNAACAEELQR
+1730 
-1744 VLTAAGEYAKQHDNV
+1744 
-1759 TVRVAGYDPAR
+1759 
-1770 SGFVYHANTLSVST
+1770 
-1784 NPQSYT
+1784 
-1790 FVIPEGV
+1790 
-1797 TLEGGWD
+1797 
-1804 DDFTERKPMETQTR
+1804 
-1818 LSAIMEDDLN
+1818 
-1828 AQTVNGYHV
+1828 
-1837 VTFGGRYGTQALT
+1837 
-1850 KTTVIDG
+1850 
-1857 CYLEDGSATS
+1857 
-1867 MAGSGSSMG
+1867 
-1876 KGGAAIVPAG
+1876 
-1886 AHVRNCFI
+1886 
-1894 TGCEAIEGG
+1894 
-1903 ALYLYPGAMVS
+1903 MVS

-3474 TLYLSSMAD
+3474 TLYLSSMSD